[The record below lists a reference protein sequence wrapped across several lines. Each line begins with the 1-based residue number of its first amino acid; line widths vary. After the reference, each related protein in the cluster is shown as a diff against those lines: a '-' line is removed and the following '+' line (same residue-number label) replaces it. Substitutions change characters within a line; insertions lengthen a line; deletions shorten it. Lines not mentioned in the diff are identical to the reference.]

1 MMNTVLSSMG
11 QPTINQPPSSFG
23 QDTDLRSVGAMD
35 PRLVNRQQGMP
46 SGGGMDLDMRMMPNQ
61 MMGMNYD
68 QRNMQQSAP
77 PQRQF
82 PSDPRQR
89 GGNDPRNND
98 PRGNNDPRDPRQKVQ
113 QQQQHPQQSSSNSL
127 AAQLHRGISND
138 ASDQEKAAL
147 IMQVLK
153 LTDEQIAILPPE
165 QRASI
170 LVLKEQIAKSAM
182 K

>member
-1 MMNTVLSSMG
+1 MPPVLTNQTTTQGIQSMMSATLSNMG
-11 QPTINQPPSSFG
+11 QPTVAPSGFG
-23 QDTDLRSVGAMD
+23 QDIDLRASD
-35 PRLVNRQQGMP
+35 PRLGNRSQQQQHMQ
-46 SGGGMDLDMRMMPNQ
+46 GGSMDLDMRMMPNQ
-61 MMGMNYD
+61 MQMGMNYD
-68 QRNMQQSAP
+68 QRNLP

-89 GGNDPRNND
+89 SG
-98 PRGNNDPRDPRQKVQ
+98 NDPRDPRQKTQ
-113 QQQQHPQQSSSNSL
+113 QQQQPQQPQPSSL

-170 LVLKEQIAKSAM
+170 LVLKEQIARSANL

>member
-1 MMNTVLSSMG
+1 MMNSTLSSMG
-11 QPTINQPPSSFG
+11 QPTIAQPNPFG
-23 QDTDLRSVGAMD
+23 QDVDLRSVGAID
-35 PRLVNRQQGMP
+35 PRMGNRQQMP
-46 SGGGMDLDMRMMPNQ
+46 PTNMDFDMRAMPTP

-68 QRNMQQSAP
+68 QRQMQQAPP

-89 GGNDPRNND
+89 GGN
-98 PRGNNDPRDPRQKVQ
+98 NDPRDPRQKA
-113 QQQQHPQQSSSNSL
+113 QQHQQSSSSSL

>member
-1 MMNTVLSSMG
+1 MG
-11 QPTINQPPSSFG
+11 QPTISQPSPFG
-23 QDTDLRSVGAMD
+23 QDVDLRSVGAMD
-35 PRLVNRQQGMP
+35 PRLANRQQMP
-46 SGGGMDLDMRMMPNQ
+46 PANMDFDMRSMP
-61 MMGMNYD
+61 MGMNYD
-68 QRNMQQSAP
+68 QRPMQQAPP

-82 PSDPRQR
+82 PADPRQR
-89 GGNDPRNND
+89 GSNS
-98 PRGNNDPRDPRQKVQ
+98 DPRDPRQKA
-113 QQQQHPQQSSSNSL
+113 QQQQHQQQSSSSSL

>member
-1 MMNTVLSSMG
+1 MMNSTLSSIG
-11 QPTINQPPSSFG
+11 QPTISQPNPFG
-23 QDTDLRSVGAMD
+23 QDVDLRSVGAMD
-35 PRLVNRQQGMP
+35 PRIPNRQQMP
-46 SGGGMDLDMRMMPNQ
+46 PTNMDFDMRAMPNP

-68 QRNMQQSAP
+68 QRPMQQAPP

-89 GGNDPRNND
+89 GGN
-98 PRGNNDPRDPRQKVQ
+98 NDPRDPRQKIQQQHQQHQ
-113 QQQQHPQQSSSNSL
+113 QQQPSSNSL